1 LSGRQSPEQFK
12 LKNYATFK
20 EEQKNAALLTN
31 FTQIK
36 KAEVRETSVGQF
48 LDKAKESFNDWEKF
62 E

>member
-1 LSGRQSPEQFK
+1 
-12 LKNYATFK
+12 
-20 EEQKNAALLTN
+20 LLTN

>member
-1 LSGRQSPEQFK
+1 V
-12 LKNYATFK
+12 TFK

-36 KAEVRETSVGQF
+36 KSGIRESSVGQF